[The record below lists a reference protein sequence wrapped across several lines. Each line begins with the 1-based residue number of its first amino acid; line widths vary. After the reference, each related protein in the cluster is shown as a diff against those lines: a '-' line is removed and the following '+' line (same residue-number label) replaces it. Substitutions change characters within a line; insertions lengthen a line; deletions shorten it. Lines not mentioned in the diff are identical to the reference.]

1 MEDTAVVSAAVVE
14 PSAVNTAAD
23 SVVVASG
30 EEAVLWVEAASAVV
44 VTPAEVAELVVARL
58 DDDGWLVT
66 SWLLSAAVVTVGV
79 VS

>member
-1 MEDTAVVSAAVVE
+1 MEDTAVVSSAPVVE
-14 PSAVNTAAD
+14 PSVDTAAD

-44 VTPAEVAELVVARL
+44 VTPAEVAELVVAGL
-58 DDDGWLVT
+58 DDGWLVT

-79 VS
+79 VF

>member
-1 MEDTAVVSAAVVE
+1 MEDTAVVSAPVVE
-14 PSAVNTAAD
+14 PSVDTAAV

-58 DDDGWLVT
+58 DDGWLVT

>member
-1 MEDTAVVSAAVVE
+1 MEDTAVVSAPVEE
-14 PSAVNTAAD
+14 PSVDTAAV

-44 VTPAEVAELVVARL
+44 VTPAEVAELVVVAGL
-58 DDDGWLVT
+58 DDGWLVT
-66 SWLLSAAVVTVGV
+66 SWLLSAAVVAVGV

>member
-1 MEDTAVVSAAVVE
+1 MEDTAVVSAPVVE
-14 PSAVNTAAD
+14 PSVDTAAV

-30 EEAVLWVEAASAVV
+30 EEALLWVKAASAVV

-58 DDDGWLVT
+58 DDGLLVT

>member
-1 MEDTAVVSAAVVE
+1 MEDTAVVSAPVVE
-14 PSAVNTAAD
+14 PSVDTAAV

>member
-1 MEDTAVVSAAVVE
+1 MDTAAV
-14 PSAVNTAAD
+14 

-44 VTPAEVAELVVARL
+44 VTPAEVAVAELVVARL
-58 DDDGWLVT
+58 DDGWLVAF
-66 SWLLSAAVVTVGV
+66 WLLSAAVVTVGV